1 MNKYYLLPLFLLS
14 FILLGC
20 GGKTKADENKPMSE
34 VKQEAES
41 FSMKDLKKTVSNYE
55 QAIEGKMQ
63 EMSKLQDKL
72 KGFSFS
78 EMMGDEAKAIKSEVD
93 KVNTS
98 MKNLKER
105 LQVYMDK
112 LLVHQKH
119 LSNK

>member
-1 MNKYYLLPLFLLS
+1 MP
-14 FILLGC
+14 
-20 GGKTKADENKPMSE
+20 E

-41 FSMKDLKKTVSNYE
+41 FSMEDLKKTVSNYE
-55 QAIEGKMQ
+55 QAIESKMQ

-112 LLVHQKH
+112 LKVHQKH